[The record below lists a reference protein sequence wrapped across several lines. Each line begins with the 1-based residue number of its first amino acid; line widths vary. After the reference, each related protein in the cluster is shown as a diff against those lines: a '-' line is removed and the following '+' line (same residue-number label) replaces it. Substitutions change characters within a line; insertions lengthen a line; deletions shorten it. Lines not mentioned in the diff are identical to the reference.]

1 MIDWY
6 IEIVVLYRYT
16 VGSVRT
22 EHHVFFIYFISCRLT
37 LDVIAYAMNCSDS

>member
-6 IEIVVLYRYT
+6 VEIVVLYRYT

-22 EHHVFFIYFISCRLT
+22 EHHVFLSILSHVDLH
-37 LDVIAYAMNCSDS
+37 